1 MERHFCLDDLSVFSE
16 PSALRRPFNARCRM
30 LELDEVDSTNNFLRH
45 LDTQDDQMTLV
56 TAEFQTAGRGADTN
70 RWESAKGENLLLS
83 LRVTPAN
90 LPVSRM
96 FALSE
101 VAALAVRDSLE
112 SLLKGARG
120 KGQGARGKEHEKT
133 DSLSTPPAP
142 CPLPLA
148 PCPSFTVKWPNDIY
162 YGDSKVAGILIEN
175 DLQGSRVQRSTIGI
189 GINVNQRRFLS
200 DAPNPRSLA
209 DIVGHDVERR
219 LVLEQFMERFTH
231 LFGQIED
238 GRPEAL
244 DALHEN
250 YKNHLYRFGEEHTYS
265 DKDGTFRATLTDVE
279 PSGHLILRDHSGTLR
294 RYAFKEVKWELTS

>member
-1 MERHFCLDDLSVFSE
+1 
-16 PSALRRPFNARCRM
+16 M
-30 LELDEVDSTNNFLRH
+30 LELDEIDSTNNFLRH
-45 LDTQDDQMTLV
+45 LNTPDDYQMTLV
-56 TAEFQTAGRGADTN
+56 TAEYQTAGRGADTN

-83 LRVTPAN
+83 LRVKPAN

-96 FALSE
+96 FVLSE
-101 VAALAVRDSLE
+101 TTALAISDVL
-112 SLLKGARG
+112 GAF
-120 KGQGARGKEHEKT
+120 
-133 DSLSTPPAP
+133 
-142 CPLPLA
+142 LPLT
-148 PCPSFTVKWPNDIY
+148 PSKRGRGVSIKWPNDIY

-175 DLQGSRVQRSTIGI
+175 DLQGAQVLHSIIGV

-219 LVLEQFMERFTH
+219 FVLERFMERFTH

-279 PSGHLILRDHSGTLR
+279 PSGHLILRDTNGTLR
-294 RYAFKEVKWELTS
+294 RYAFKEVKWEIPLTPQGERVNDTTFRG

>member
-101 VAALAVRDSLE
+101 TTALAISDVLGAFLSL
-112 SLLKGARG
+112 
-120 KGQGARGKEHEKT
+120 
-133 DSLSTPPAP
+133 
-142 CPLPLA
+142 CI
-148 PCPSFTVKWPNDIY
+148 KWPNDVY
-162 YGDSKVAGILIEN
+162 YEDSKVAGILIEN
-175 DLQGSRVQRSTIGI
+175 DLQGAKIRCSTIGI

-209 DIVGHDVERR
+209 DIVGHDIERR

-279 PSGHLILRDHSGTLR
+279 PSGHLILRDTNGTLR
-294 RYAFKEVKWELTS
+294 RYAFKEVKWEIPLTPQGERVNDTTFRG